1 MCRTLIQ
8 SLYWRINLNP
18 ALRYLLDETCLY
30 EVNVQDNCSQCL
42 NDSQISNYFD
52 SNEAGRQCSGEVIDN
67 SESRPIEEDRMETD
81 ELRKPEKLEESNVM
95 PKTSLQLDAAEV
107 SRAAGSNTKQAKSS
121 TILVNVYKDV
131 DSMRKKLEEA
141 QEKLSDSAQT
151 ISMFGL
157 LERAIL
163 DVDVL
168 SGEIEKLENDIQVKQ
183 QCCASLKL
191 LSSQMQER
199 RDQVDKKLLAL
210 KYSLAS
216 FSSSVNYF
224 EQPETFASVRLIASE
239 HFLNQRK
246 EELAHLQL
254 SKKEMMDAHMKI
266 RQSEVELKNALEELR
281 LKAEE
286 ENRRLESDRVLF
298 AIDNI
303 EKTAVDL
310 SQRNWHL
317 SGKATE
323 LLKFEEEKTKLQNQI
338 KQTREKLGD
347 VKREGE
353 ALDNKLGKV
362 ENDICWKL
370 V

>member
-1 MCRTLIQ
+1 
-8 SLYWRINLNP
+8 
-18 ALRYLLDETCLY
+18 
-30 EVNVQDNCSQCL
+30 
-42 NDSQISNYFD
+42 
-52 SNEAGRQCSGEVIDN
+52 
-67 SESRPIEEDRMETD
+67 
-81 ELRKPEKLEESNVM
+81 
-95 PKTSLQLDAAEV
+95 
-107 SRAAGSNTKQAKSS
+107 
-121 TILVNVYKDV
+121 
-131 DSMRKKLEEA
+131 MRKKLEEA

-151 ISMFGL
+151 ISMFGS

-168 SGEIEKLENDIQVKQ
+168 SGEIEKLENDIQEKQ

-199 RDQVDKKLLAL
+199 RDQVDKKLSAL

-224 EQPETFASVRLIASE
+224 EQRETLASVRLNASE
-239 HFLNQRK
+239 HNLNQRK
-246 EELAHLQL
+246 EELARLQV
-254 SKKEMMDAHMKI
+254 SRKEMMDAHMKI
-266 RQSEVELKNALEELR
+266 RQSEVELKNALEDLR
-281 LKAEE
+281 LKVEE

-298 AIDNI
+298 AIDNV

-323 LLKFEEEKTKLQNQI
+323 LLKSEEEKTKLQNQI

-353 ALDNKLGKV
+353 ALNNKLGKV
-362 ENDICWKL
+362 ENDIQVLAMEVQKEMQSMEELDRKFQQIIQEKKMLLEIKDEGRNEFESMIIECHQSMFEGELKEEETKIMNEEL
-370 V
+370 QMELQKIKDLQRAKAEATKRKTELLEAMSCSNSCFSDKVEEDLHNIRISVMELNSLLDQ